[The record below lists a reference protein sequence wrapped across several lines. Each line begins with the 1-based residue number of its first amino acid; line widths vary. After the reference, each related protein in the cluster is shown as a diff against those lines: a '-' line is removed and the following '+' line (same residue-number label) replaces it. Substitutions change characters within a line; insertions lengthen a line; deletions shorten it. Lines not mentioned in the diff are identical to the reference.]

1 MFTKACLLSIVALLT
16 AILINQRSQQV
27 VHAEASIEYKDVG
40 AGVYLT
46 PDGKEVGPGQNA
58 RYFSTQDVLN
68 EYGKNGWQLVST
80 YYAQYENVRLHL
92 IFMRK

>member
-27 VHAEASIEYKDVG
+27 VHAQATIEYKDVG
-40 AGVYLT
+40 AY
-46 PDGKEVGPGQNA
+46 
-58 RYFSTQDVLN
+58 STQGVLN

-80 YYAQYENVRLHL
+80 Y
-92 IFMRK
+92 